1 MKASHFIFSVVMAAA
16 VLSGCAGTSHW
27 VAQPAP
33 APQAPH
39 SAEPVRTEAPVPEPS
54 ASPAVSTLPTAPTA
68 DGLVAK
74 QQGKSNEEIAKLI
87 VVWVAGY
94 CQGWADV
101 TGGDFE
107 TCFDTTTSQTLA
119 KLKQPLAIVP
129 GKP

>member
-16 VLSGCAGTSHW
+16 VLSGCAAKSVS
-27 VAQPAP
+27 VAQPA
-33 APQAPH
+33 Q
-39 SAEPVRTEAPVPEPS
+39 SAEPVRTEALAPEPS
-54 ASPAVSTLPTAPTA
+54 AAPAVSTLPSASTT
-68 DGLVAK
+68 DGLVA
-74 QQGKSNEEIAKLI
+74 QHQGKSNEEIAKLI

-119 KLKQPLAIVP
+119 KLRHPVAVVDA
-129 GKP
+129 KP